1 MNMKLWWNEADRESQ
16 STRRKTSCG
25 TNSFIKKPTRTGLE

>member
-1 MNMKLWWNEADRESQ
+1 MNMKHWWNEADRESQ

-25 TNSFIKKPTRTGLE
+25 ANSSIKNPTQTGLE